1 MGSSAAMCDARK
13 ACREGVPSWQYTIS
27 SSSTCPQEK
36 RREEAPPRLASQL
49 SPPPS
54 PLTWSRWVRPASRA
68 RGIASEMCA
77 ACGVG
82 VAVGPCCEEECTVE
96 CGREQSVWAGCVYAT
111 SGVRRAVV
119 TLLPVLEAV
128 VVPLL
133 AARLAHLDA
142 RGVRRSPQRV
152 DEACGTG

>member
-1 MGSSAAMCDARK
+1 M
-13 ACREGVPSWQYTIS
+13 
-27 SSSTCPQEK
+27 K
-36 RREEAPPRLASQL
+36 RRHSASRANCL
-49 SPPPS
+49 LLIP

-82 VAVGPCCEEECTVE
+82 VTVGPCEEECTVE
-96 CGREQSVWAGCVYAT
+96 CGREQSVGESGDVRAECVYAT

-142 RGVRRSPQRV
+142 RGVRRSPQRI
-152 DEACGTG
+152 DEACSTG

>member
-1 MGSSAAMCDARK
+1 M
-13 ACREGVPSWQYTIS
+13 
-27 SSSTCPQEK
+27 K
-36 RREEAPPRLASQL
+36 RRRTVLRANCLLLIP
-49 SPPPS
+49 

-96 CGREQSVWAGCVYAT
+96 CGRERMCVYAT

-133 AARLAHLDA
+133 AARLARLDA
-142 RGVRRSPQRV
+142 RGVRRSPQCV
-152 DEACGTG
+152 DEACSTG